1 MYKLGIV
8 GIGHW
13 FGRLH
18 EGMKSVG
25 GLEISSALGTRPYD
39 AKKELLSRFGI
50 DKSMYYTITDEGLI
64 PDAFFKGIDAVH
76 ISDPNSEHAHQAI
89 EALDKGKK
97 VIVEKSFAVNKEEF
111 DSFVGHVRSTGQENN
126 VYLHLH
132 YMHKLP
138 VMELKKRIASLTER
152 YGKVTGISGT
162 FFESANAEDANRGWL
177 FSPQNG
183 GLFMDWIHPF
193 EVVYASMPTS
203 FGKLNELG
211 LFAVNR
217 EYSNDYPTGV
227 YASVDVSGKHFAPGA
242 QCIVRICKGA
252 EAKWARK
259 SIRFMFESGNYVALN
274 FDGSEKEFSAGSRGG
289 FEIGIFDGQHFN
301 AETSVPMNGENT
313 SEIFVRE
320 ILSLCAGKNPGLSIH
335 DIEEIFMPQWDY
347 QSMAETTELVKDV
360 RAVRR
365 FLDSGM
371 KS

>member
-18 EGMKSVG
+18 EGMKSIG
-25 GLEISSALGTRPYD
+25 GLEIASALGTRPYE
-39 AKKELLSRFGI
+39 AKRELLARFGI
-50 DKSMYYTITDEGLI
+50 DKNMYYTITEDGLI
-64 PDAFFKGIDAVH
+64 PGAFFKGIDAVH

-89 EALDKGKK
+89 EAFENGKK
-97 VIVEKSFAVNKEEF
+97 AIVEKSFAVDKGEF
-111 DSFVGHVRSTGQENN
+111 DSFVDYVKSTGQENN

-138 VMELKKRIASLTER
+138 VIELKKRIADLTKK
-152 YGKVTGISGT
+152 YGRVTGINGT

-177 FSPQNG
+177 FSPRNG

-193 EVVYASMPTS
+193 EVIYTSMPTS

-211 LFAVNR
+211 LFAVNK
-217 EYSNDYPTGV
+217 EYSNEYPTGI
-227 YASVDVSGKHFAPGA
+227 YASMGVSGKHFVPGA
-242 QCIVRICKGA
+242 QCTVRICKGA
-252 EAKWARK
+252 EPKWARK
-259 SIRFMFESGNYVALN
+259 SIRFMFESGNYVLLN

-289 FEIGIFDGQHFN
+289 FEMGVADGQRFN
-301 AETSVPMNGENT
+301 TETSVPLKGENT

-320 ILSLCAGKNPGLSIH
+320 ILSLCAGKNPGLGIS
-335 DIEEIFMPQWDY
+335 DIEEIFRPQWDY
-347 QSMAETTELVKDV
+347 QSMAETVELVKDV
-360 RAVRR
+360 RAIRR